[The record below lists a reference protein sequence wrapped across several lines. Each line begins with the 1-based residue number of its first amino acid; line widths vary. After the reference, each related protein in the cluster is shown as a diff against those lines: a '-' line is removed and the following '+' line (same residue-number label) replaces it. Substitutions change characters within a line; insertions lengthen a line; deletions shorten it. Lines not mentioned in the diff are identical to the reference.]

1 MAIAKI
7 TLTCTECGKTF
18 EHRKECRNRADADS
32 HEAWARE
39 NIDLCPDCYRAQ
51 QQRIA
56 QAAVLAALE
65 SHSITLPQLTGASDK
80 QIAYAQSVRIRALA
94 DSISRLDTYVK
105 FRAHAAKVSADPEFA
120 KQCEARG
127 MSVAEAYVKSLRLH
141 CLDRLHL
148 ALTATTARD
157 ILDNLH

>member
-32 HEAWARE
+32 HEAWAKE
-39 NIDLCPDCYRAQ
+39 NIDLCPACYRAQ
-51 QQRIA
+51 QQQRA

-65 SHSITLPQLTGASDK
+65 SHGITLPQLTGASDK
-80 QIAYAQSVRIRALA
+80 QIAYAQSVRIRTLA
-94 DSISRLDTYVK
+94 DSLSMLDAYVSFQDK
-105 FRAHAAKVSADPEFA
+105 AQTASADPEFA
-120 KQCEARG
+120 KQCEAHG
-127 MSVAEAYVKSLRLH
+127 LSVAEAITQARH
-141 CLDRLHL
+141 ARCLDKLHL
-148 ALTATTARD
+148 ALTAATARD

>member
-7 TLTCTECGKTF
+7 TLTCTQCGKTF
-18 EHRKECRNRADADS
+18 EHRKECYNRAEADS

-39 NIDLCPDCYRAQ
+39 NIDLCPACYRAQ
-51 QQRIA
+51 QQRNA

-65 SHSITLPQLTGASDK
+65 QHSITLPQLTGASDK
-80 QIAYAQSVRIRALA
+80 QIAYAQSVRIRTLA
-94 DSISRLDTYVK
+94 DSITMLDGYLK
-105 FRAHAAKVSADPEFA
+105 FQAHAARVSADPEFA
-120 KQCEARG
+120 KQCESRG
-127 MSVAEAYVKSLRLH
+127 MSVAEAYAKSLRLRG
-141 CLDRLHL
+141 LDRLHL